1 MNVKTLLEEEI
12 RGEFEGL
19 NELEVGSKEYRTTVD
34 GLTKLIDRAIEI
46 EKMESESD
54 EKVENRV
61 FDNDL
66 KLKQLDEEKKD
77 RLIKNCISVAGIV
90 IPSAITIWGTFKT
103 FKFEEEGTITTTMGR
118 GFINRLFPKK

>member
-19 NELEVGSKEYRTTVD
+19 NELEVGSEEYKTTVD

-77 RLIKNCISVAGIV
+77 RLIKNCINVVGIV
-90 IPSAITIWGTFKT
+90 IPSVITIWGTFKT

>member
-12 RGEFEGL
+12 QGEFEGL
-19 NELEVGSKEYRTTVD
+19 NELEVGSKEYQTTVD

>member
-12 RGEFEGL
+12 QGEFEGL
-19 NELEVGSKEYRTTVD
+19 NELEVGSKEYQTTVD

-90 IPSAITIWGTFKT
+90 IPSVITIWGTFKT

>member
-12 RGEFEGL
+12 QGEFEGL
-19 NELEVGSKEYRTTVD
+19 NELEVGSKEYQTTVD

-77 RLIKNCISVAGIV
+77 RLIKNCINVAGIV
-90 IPSAITIWGTFKT
+90 IPSVITIWGTFKT